1 MARNILPLLTF
12 FLCFAVLTL
21 PFGLPQQMALVD
33 RQTTQHAAGMVGDKQ
48 STDLIRTLNHRQP
61 QLVLI
66 GNSMLGEGVHEHK
79 LEALLKLPTAA
90 VWSGGVGSAWWYLVL
105 KNIILQL
112 KTKPTLIGII
122 FRDNHL
128 TLPTVRVTG
137 KHKKLLDSL
146 ASKDEELLDRLAY
159 LSQENILSFHLKKY
173 IPLFEKQAYYR
184 QVFDATLQS
193 ITSSVLRLPDSEA
206 LNRAAA
212 SVFASNK
219 MIPALLSKRQLDD
232 ERQQDSAKKDMTFQP
247 EQTFLK
253 PMIELCQKQGIPL
266 VFIRVKRRRDLKPDS
281 QPQVLLDYMDKLS
294 AYLQDNKVY
303 LLDYTNNTALQK
315 EHFGGGDHL
324 NRQSGRQVFT
334 AMLAADIQK
343 ILARIE
349 K

>member
-33 RQTTQHAAGMVGDKQ
+33 RQTTQHAAGMVGDKR

-90 VWSGGVGSAWWYLVL
+90 VWSGGVGSVWWYLVL

-146 ASKDEELLDRLAY
+146 ASKDEEVLDRLAY
-159 LSQENILSFHLKKY
+159 LSQENILSFQLKKY
-173 IPLFEKQAYYR
+173 IPLFGEQAYYR

-247 EQTFLK
+247 EQSFLK

-303 LLDYTNNTALQK
+303 LLDYTDNAALQK